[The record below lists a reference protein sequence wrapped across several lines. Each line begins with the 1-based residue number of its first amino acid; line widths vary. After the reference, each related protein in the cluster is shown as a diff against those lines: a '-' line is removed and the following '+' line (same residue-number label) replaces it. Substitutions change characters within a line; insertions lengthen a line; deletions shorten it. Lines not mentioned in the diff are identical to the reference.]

1 MISLAAY
8 DPRPLEPDWVRFG
21 EHDPAEDPGPL
32 NWLISE
38 RRWNRDLKAY
48 ETFEDSGHDVEE
60 LFKLLDHIYANGT
73 EVEVEV
79 DATEMGPV
87 ERMPGIQECVHYK
100 CKVENY
106 TMMHTLIKLSDCEDE
121 TSSNDEALY
130 MIEAAIYNREKILVE
145 INQIDPT
152 PDYMEIGSMF

>member
-21 EHDPAEDPGPL
+21 EHDPAEDYGPL
-32 NWLISE
+32 EWLISE
-38 RRWNRDLKAY
+38 RRWNRELKEY
-48 ETFEDSGHDVEE
+48 ETFEDCGSSIEE
-60 LFKLLDHIYANGT
+60 LFKLLDHIYANGI

-87 ERMPGIQECVHYK
+87 EKMPPARECAYYK
-100 CKVENY
+100 CKVESY
-106 TMMHTLIKLSDCEDE
+106 TMMHTRFILSDCEQE
-121 TSSNDEALY
+121 TTCNDEALY
-130 MIEAAIYNREKILVE
+130 IIEAAIYNREKITVE